1 MRTRTRI
8 AAAIGVI
15 AAASVTGIAVA
26 AIATPATGLDTQAAT
41 EPGVMLGHGSDHLP
55 SVTAADW
62 VTYADHV
69 VVVEA
74 LSEEVLA
81 PTAEDLERG
90 EGIIGRT
97 VALSIEEVLW
107 SREGAAVAAPAT
119 WEYSGLGWH
128 FDEGDVTDT
137 VEMALHDL
145 PRVEVG
151 HRYVMAIRWEKAVCD
166 EDGEYTRAQ
175 WRGLG
180 EGSEI
185 PYDDDTIGNGESEGT
200 VQDAAAFAADAEE
213 EADQGVEELLAGQ
226 DADAIVTALNSAV
239 PDTAAQT
246 ELAAFDA
253 ETSCV

>member
-26 AIATPATGLDTQAAT
+26 AIATPATGFDTQAAT

-74 LSEEVLA
+74 LSEEALA

>member
-8 AAAIGVI
+8 AALTGVI

-26 AIATPATGLDTQAAT
+26 AFATSATPLDTQAAA

-55 SVTAADW
+55 SVTATDW

-69 VVVEA
+69 IVVEA
-74 LSEEVLA
+74 LSEEALA

-97 VALSIEEVLW
+97 VTLAIEDVLW
-107 SREGAAVAAPAT
+107 SREGATVAAPAT

-128 FDEGDVTDT
+128 FAEGDVTDT
-137 VEMALHDL
+137 VEMALHGL

-151 HRYVMAIRWEKAVCD
+151 HQYVMAIRWEKAVCD

-200 VQDAAAFAADAEE
+200 VQDAAAFAADAEDE
-213 EADQGVEELLAGQ
+213 VHQGVEELLAGQ
-226 DADAIVTALNSAV
+226 SADAIVTALNSAV

-246 ELAAFDA
+246 ESAAFAA